1 MLEWTGERFIPWMAG
16 AEIHYEHLHRYAFAA
31 QFVRGKRVLDLAC
44 GEGYGSN
51 ILSKEA
57 AYVVGVDLAQD
68 AVCHA
73 SSRYTR
79 DNLRFIQGS
88 ILEIPIRGQ
97 KEFDVVVCFEA
108 IEHVLD
114 HGKLLSEV
122 KTLLKENGIFLVSTP
137 NKLTYTDRTQFHDP
151 FHVKEL
157 YFDELKSLLCG
168 YFKYVRL
175 LGQKVYTG
183 SSIWC
188 IYPEECCKYDEF
200 IMAKNGKEFDFS
212 IGYIKEPRHFIA
224 LASNDERALDIHSGT
239 SWLLD
244 IADTLEASEGGNLAP
259 QDKKKEPCCIVFDK
273 ETTTMSLE
281 SIGRE
286 GDNIVMT
293 GRMIGQWGAKMYM
306 SPEEAWRMGRM
317 MIRNPKMI
325 GYIISLPFIILRRR
339 RRAKKA

>member
-16 AEIHYEHLHRYAFAA
+16 AQIHYEHLHRYAFAA

-57 AYVVGVDLAQD
+57 AYVVGVDLAQN
-68 AVCHA
+68 AVYHA

-88 ILEIPIRGQ
+88 ILEIPIRGE

-108 IEHVLD
+108 IEHVAD
-114 HGKLLSEV
+114 QDKLLSEV
-122 KTLLKENGIFLVSTP
+122 KRLLKENGVFLVSTP
-137 NKLTYTDRTQFHDP
+137 NKLTFTDRTQFVDP
-151 FHVKEL
+151 FHAKEL
-157 YFDELKSLLCG
+157 YFDELKSLLYG
-168 YFKYVRL
+168 YFKYLRL

-200 IMAKNGKEFDFS
+200 IIAKKEREFDFS
-212 IGYIKEPRHFIA
+212 IGYIKEPRYFIA
-224 LASNDERALDIHSGT
+224 LASNDERALDIRSGT
-239 SWLLD
+239 SWLVD
-244 IADTLEASEGGNLAP
+244 ISDTLGASEGENMAP
-259 QDKKKEPCCIVFDK
+259 QDKKKEPCCIMSDK
-273 ETTTMSLE
+273 GTTMMSLDN
-281 SIGRE
+281 IGRE

-293 GRMIGQWGAKMYM
+293 GRMMGQWDAKMYM
-306 SPEEAWRMGRM
+306 SPEDAWRMGWM

-325 GYIISLPFIILRRR
+325 GYIISLPFILRRR
-339 RRAKKA
+339 RKAKKA